1 MIGLA
6 LDRAVSAPIRVLAIG
21 AHPDDIEIGCGGTL
35 MSLAE
40 QGVVSEASV
49 VVLSGKP
56 DRAAEA
62 ELSANALLEGI
73 AVTKVILG
81 DFVDGFFP
89 YDGPEIK
96 RFFEELKADLSP
108 DLIFTH
114 QRRDLHQDH
123 RLSCELTWNTFR
135 DHMIL
140 EYEIPK
146 YDGDMGPPNLF
157 VPLGADL
164 CRRKIDSSD
173 DPLPIAATEALVQ
186 GGPVLRSASS
196 ARHGVQLANLVCRR
210 RSIAARRC
218 CHDRHPCLAG
228 PYSGR
233 LRSQYWTR
241 GA

>member
-140 EYEIPK
+140 EYEVPK
-146 YDGDMGPPNLF
+146 YDGDMGQPNLF

-164 CRRKIDSSD
+164 CRRKITHLMTHFPSQ
-173 DPLPIAATEALVQ
+173 LP
-186 GGPVLRSASS
+186 
-196 ARHGVQLANLVCRR
+196 RR
-210 RSIAARRC
+210 WFKE
-218 CHDRHPCLAG
+218 DLF
-228 PYSGR
+228 SGLLR
-233 LRSQYWTR
+233 LRGMECNSPTSYAEAFYCR
-241 GA
+241 KAVLS